1 MQPPK
6 TSPLPGRAPRHSTLP
21 TGAPRGLGVLWA
33 RGWGPGG
40 TGWHPGDR
48 ARDGAHRGGTS
59 GACRRRR
66 WLSTRLGGDSGTP
79 GLLSPCPWAPLG
91 ALGRPGPSVP
101 ALPVPQFPPA
111 ELPLTCSRGVPWGA
125 AGCRRVL
132 AAPRAH
138 TAPRSFSFCTSA
150 RRKCTGWGWPCPS
163 PPRAP
168 HRAPQLCP
176 PAASSL
182 RSGGAGFMGAAR
194 PSWTVFCRGGS
205 TVPGLGAPQRPPKGG
220 HPIWGCSEGPPPAF
234 GERVQLRAA
243 TGEATSL
250 RDRAPPMHN
259 SPRENIP

>member
-59 GACRRRR
+59 GACRRWR

-125 AGCRRVL
+125 LGCRRVL

-138 TAPRSFSFCTSA
+138 AAPRSFSFCTSA

-163 PPRAP
+163 PP
-168 HRAPQLCP
+168 P
-176 PAASSL
+176 PAPRTEPHSSAPRQPAPCAVRVPAL
-182 RSGGAGFMGAAR
+182 WGQPGPPGRSSAGGGAPCQAWGHPNALQRVGTQSGGA
-194 PSWTVFCRGGS
+194 
-205 TVPGLGAPQRPPKGG
+205 
-220 HPIWGCSEGPPPAF
+220 
-234 GERVQLRAA
+234 
-243 TGEATSL
+243 L
-250 RDRAPPMHN
+250 RDR
-259 SPRENIP
+259 PRLLGSGSS